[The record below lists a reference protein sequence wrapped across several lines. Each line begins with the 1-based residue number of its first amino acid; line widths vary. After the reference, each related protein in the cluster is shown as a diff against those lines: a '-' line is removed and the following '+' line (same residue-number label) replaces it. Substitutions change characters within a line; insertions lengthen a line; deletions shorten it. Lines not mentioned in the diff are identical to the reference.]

1 MKISE
6 NVHKIR
12 IDFQVTPQ
20 VKRYVNIFL
29 LVGEA
34 CYLIDSGVAGSETV
48 LEQYLTS
55 IGRKLTDIKGVFLTH
70 SHPDHMGG
78 AAELK
83 KRTGCK
89 IYAPKGECEWMED
102 IDTQFKQRPIPNFYG
117 LVSESV
123 VIDEPLCDE
132 DTIKLEEGMQI
143 RALATPG
150 HSQGSMSYMLNDTVV
165 FTGDAIPVAND
176 LPIFVDYKQSLYSLN
191 KLENLREV
199 TCFCPAW
206 DDVYNGRKIQDVL
219 DTGRNILFQLKEAV
233 QKVEEECEN
242 WDEKEKI
249 LKVLELAGISQY
261 AGNPLVAKSIE
272 ACKKD

>member
-1 MKISE
+1 MKITE

-12 IDFQVTPQ
+12 MDFQVTPQ
-20 VKRYVNIFL
+20 VKRYVNIYL

-55 IGRKLTDIKGVFLTH
+55 IGRKLTDIKGIFLTH
-70 SHPDHMGG
+70 SHPDHIGG

-83 KRTGCK
+83 KRTGCM
-89 IYAPKGECEWMED
+89 IYAPKDECEWMENID
-102 IDTQFKQRPIPNFYG
+102 IQFKQRPIPNFYE

-123 VIDEPLCDE
+123 AIEEPLCDG
-132 DTIKLEEGMQI
+132 DIIKLEEGMQI

-150 HSQGSMSYMLNDTVV
+150 HSHGSMSYVLNDTMI
-165 FTGDAIPVAND
+165 FTGDAIPIAND

-199 TCFCPAW
+199 KCFCPAW
-206 DDVYNGRKIQDVL
+206 DDVCNKEQIQDVL
-219 DTGRNILFQLKEAV
+219 DTGRNILVQLKEAV
-233 QKVEEECEN
+233 HKVEEEHEN
-242 WDEKEKI
+242 WDEKEKNI
-249 LKVLELAGISQY
+249 TVLELAGISQY